1 MQFIYMTKIYVQIR
15 QYNLNNNLVK
25 RKLLIFM
32 I

>member
-25 RKLLIFM
+25 RKLLIFT